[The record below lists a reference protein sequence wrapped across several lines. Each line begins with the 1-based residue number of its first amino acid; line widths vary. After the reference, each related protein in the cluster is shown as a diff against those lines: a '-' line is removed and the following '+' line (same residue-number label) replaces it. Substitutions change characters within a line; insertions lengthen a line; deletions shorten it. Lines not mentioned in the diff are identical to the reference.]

1 MKEIVFLLEEVSA
14 KVMLESLMPRLLDKA
29 ITARYITFEG
39 KQDLEKQLTK
49 KVRHFNN
56 PSARFLVLR
65 DQDSFTD
72 CKRLKNFLLDRIT
85 ASGKSKESLVRI
97 ACHELETFYL
107 GDLAAVEA
115 ALNLNGLANQQ
126 RRAKFRKP
134 DDLANAYQELNKLTS
149 GQYQKVAGSRAIGTM
164 LNIENNRSLSFYHLI
179 RGIKKMEQELLT
191 LA

>member
-14 KVMLESLMPRLLDKA
+14 KVMLESLLPRLLDEA

-49 KVRHFNN
+49 KIRYFNN

-72 CKRLKNFLLDRIT
+72 CKKLKESLIERIA
-85 ASGKSKESLVRI
+85 ASGKGNDSLVRI

-107 GDLAAVEA
+107 GDLAAVES
-115 ALNLNGLANQQ
+115 ALNLNGLANLQTK
-126 RRAKFRKP
+126 AKFRKP
-134 DDLANAYQELNKLTS
+134 DYLANASEELNKLTN
-149 GQYQKVAGSRAIGTM
+149 GRYQKVAGSRAIGKM
-164 LNIENNRSLSFYHLI
+164 LNIEKNRSLSFSHLI
-179 RGIKKMEQELLT
+179 RGIKKIEQELLT